1 MPPLT
6 SSVMPVQYADRS
18 LARNTQAPA
27 MSLARPSRASGIWVP
42 WSVRTGYIG
51 RSETSQNKDVCPVKM
66 SFRWYGDSD
75 PVPLAYIRQ
84 IPGMH
89 GIVSAVYDVPVGETW
104 PLDKI
109 ESLKAK
115 VEAHGMVLEVIESV
129 PVHED
134 IKLGKPSRDR
144 LIANYQQTIRN
155 LGKVGIKVICYN
167 FMPVFDWTRTSLAK
181 VLPDGSTTL
190 TFDTKEVEAIDVG
203 KGISLPGWDT
213 SYQPEELKSL
223 LAEYKDIGEERL
235 WENLSYF
242 LRAIVPVAEEAGI
255 KMACHPD
262 DPPRPIF
269 GLPRIVKNRDDLA
282 RLLAI
287 VDSPANGLT
296 LCSGSLGA
304 GPKNNVEALVREF
317 GGKGRIHFAHLRNVK
332 VNEAGDFE
340 ETAHKSE
347 CGSLDMAAIVKA
359 YHDIGYEGY
368 ARPDHG
374 RMIWGETGKPGYGLY
389 DRALGAVYLNG
400 LWEAMRFANGSP

>member
-1 MPPLT
+1 
-6 SSVMPVQYADRS
+6 
-18 LARNTQAPA
+18 
-27 MSLARPSRASGIWVP
+27 
-42 WSVRTGYIG
+42 
-51 RSETSQNKDVCPVKM
+51 M
-66 SFRWYGDSD
+66 SFRWFGDSD
-75 PVPLAYIRQ
+75 PVSLQYIRQ

-89 GIVSAVYDVPVGETW
+89 GIVSAVYDVPVGEVW
-104 PLDKI
+104 PVDKI
-109 ESLKAK
+109 QALKAK
-115 VEAHGMVLEVIESV
+115 VEAHDLALDVIESV

-134 IKLGKPSRDR
+134 IKLGKPSRAP

-155 LGKVGIKVICYN
+155 LGACGIKVICYN

-190 TFDTKEVEAIDVG
+190 TFSTQEVDAIDVS
-203 KGISLPGWDT
+203 KGISLPGWDA
-213 SYQPEELKSL
+213 SYKAGELQGL
-223 LAEYKDIGEERL
+223 LAEYAQVDEEKL
-235 WENLSYF
+235 WDNLGYF
-242 LRAIVPVAEEAGI
+242 LKAIVPVAEQSGI
-255 KMACHPD
+255 KMAIHPD

-282 RLLAI
+282 RLLGI

-317 GGKGRIHFAHLRNVK
+317 GGLGRIHFAHLRNVK

-359 YHDIGYEGY
+359 YHDVGYQGY

-400 LWEAMRFANGSP
+400 LWEAMEKFAP

>member
-1 MPPLT
+1 M
-6 SSVMPVQYADRS
+6 R
-18 LARNTQAPA
+18 
-27 MSLARPSRASGIWVP
+27 
-42 WSVRTGYIG
+42 
-51 RSETSQNKDVCPVKM
+51 M

-75 PVPLAYIRQ
+75 PVSLAYIRQ

-89 GIVSAVYDVPVGETW
+89 GIVSAIYDVPVGEVW
-104 PLDKI
+104 PVENIRTLKAKI
-109 ESLKAK
+109 ES
-115 VEAHGMVLEVIESV
+115 HGMAFEVIESV

-155 LGKVGIKVICYN
+155 LGQCGLKVICYN
-167 FMPVFDWTRTSLAK
+167 FMPVFDWTRTSLEK

-190 TFDTKEVEAIDVG
+190 AFDTKQIEEIDIS

-213 SYQPEELKSL
+213 SYKPEELKSL
-223 LAEYKDIGEERL
+223 LAEYADIGEEQM
-235 WENLSYF
+235 WDNLAYF
-242 LRAIVPVAEEAGI
+242 LKAIVPVAEESGI
-255 KMACHPD
+255 KMAMHPD

-282 RLLAI
+282 RLVAI
-287 VDSPANGLT
+287 VDSNANGLT

-317 GGKGRIHFAHLRNVK
+317 GGMGRIHFAHLRNVK
-332 VNEAGDFE
+332 VNDAGDFE
-340 ETAHKSE
+340 ETAHKSD

-359 YHDIGYEGY
+359 YHDVGYEGY

-400 LWEAMRFANGSP
+400 LWEAVQKFA